1 MDYFQILLTIHR
13 YQKSDGTKYP
23 IQFINVCQSSLS
35 LFCVWEELYDRN
47 QGMKY
52 HLWFMHNKFKCNRTQ
67 KRIDAQTI
75 CFSYYMKE
83 RQNAILHKIAIRIF
97 NTYCYLSKLSLV
109 FQAFYR
115 TPYVSLWIFMFSRQW
130 NEWTTKEHIWY
141 LKLFLG
147 DILNA

>member
-13 YQKSDGTKYP
+13 YQKSDGTKYLM
-23 IQFINVCQSSLS
+23 QFINVCQSSLS
-35 LFCVWEELYDRN
+35 LFCVWGELHDRN

-97 NTYCYLSKLSLV
+97 NTYRYLSKLSLV
-109 FQAFYR
+109 FQAFSR
-115 TPYVSLWIFMFSRQW
+115 IPYVRMWIFIFVKKW
-130 NEWTTKEHIWY
+130 NEWTIKQHIWY
-141 LKLFLG
+141 SK
-147 DILNA
+147 

>member
-1 MDYFQILLTIHR
+1 MLNPLAVKACVVPMDYFQILLTIHR
-13 YQKSDGTKYP
+13 YQKSDGTKYLM
-23 IQFINVCQSSLS
+23 QFINVCQSSLS
-35 LFCVWEELYDRN
+35 LFCVWEELHDRN

-52 HLWFMHNKFKCNRTQ
+52 HLWFVHNKFKCNRTQ

-97 NTYCYLSKLSLV
+97 NTYRYLSKLSL
-109 FQAFYR
+109 Y
-115 TPYVSLWIFMFSRQW
+115 
-130 NEWTTKEHIWY
+130 
-141 LKLFLG
+141 LFLLKNKMNKQLNNIFDIQLIFG